1 MTRLVGYTRELL
13 PGAGIAAD
21 SEQFTVAGA
30 DRVFADDASTDA
42 QTRSGLHE
50 CLESLEPGDT
60 LLVTSAVMLAPTVAQ
75 FLALVSGLANRG
87 VGFRSLTEPALSSGA
102 PVDPTEVF
110 AALEALKRR
119 LSSLQTRAGMAS
131 AASDGRRPGRPTVM
145 TPERVAM
152 AVELRNLGRPVT
164 HIARVLGVSANAV
177 QRALGAP
184 SGTPDDARP

>member
-1 MTRLVGYTRELL
+1 MTKLVGYTRELL
-13 PGAGIAAD
+13 PGAGTAAD
-21 SEQFTVAGA
+21 SDQLIAAGA
-30 DRVFADDASTDA
+30 DRVFDDDASADA
-42 QTRSGLHE
+42 QTRSGYRE
-50 CLESLEPGDT
+50 CLEHMEPGDT

-75 FLALVSGLANRG
+75 FLAVVNGLSNRG

-102 PVDPTEVF
+102 PVEPTEVF
-110 AALEALKRR
+110 AALEALKHT

-131 AASDGRRPGRPTVM
+131 AASEGRRPGRPTVM

-177 QRALGAP
+177 QRALAA
-184 SGTPDDARP
+184 DDDSVVRSS